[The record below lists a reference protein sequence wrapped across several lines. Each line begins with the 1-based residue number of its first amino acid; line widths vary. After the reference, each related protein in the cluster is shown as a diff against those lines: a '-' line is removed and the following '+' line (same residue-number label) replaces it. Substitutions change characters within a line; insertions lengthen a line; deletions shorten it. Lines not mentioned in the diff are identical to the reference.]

1 MINIM
6 VVDDHQVVRK
16 GLCALLETQADFR
29 VVGEAKN
36 GIEALSVAAELM
48 PDVIIIDLVMNGISG
63 IEATRQLSKSFSN
76 TGIVVFSMLATE
88 YYVLEALRAGARGY
102 ICKDSTPEELI
113 RAVRE
118 VAAGHHLLISSVLDR
133 TINFFLR
140 MANANDAD
148 PLRNLTAREREVLYL
163 SAQQKTCPEIARTL
177 FVSPRTVEAQ
187 RTSIM
192 RKLGLKNQRELIG
205 FAFERGILTPE
216 P

>member
-6 VVDDHQVVRK
+6 VVDDHQVVRQ
-16 GLCALLETQADFR
+16 GLRSLLEVESDFR
-29 VVGEAKN
+29 VVGEAA
-36 GIEALSVAAELM
+36 GGFEALSMAASLH

-63 IEATRQLSKSFSN
+63 IEATRQMSK
-76 TGIVVFSMLATE
+76 TCPGAGIIIFSMLATE

-102 ICKDSTPEELI
+102 ISKDSSPEELI

-133 TINFFLR
+133 TIDFFMRIVNNNF
-140 MANANDAD
+140 AD
-148 PLRNLTAREREVLYL
+148 PLQNLTAREREVLYL
-163 SAQQKTCPEIARTL
+163 SAQQKTCPEIAKTL

-216 P
+216 I

>member
-6 VVDDHQVVRK
+6 VVDDHQVVRQ
-16 GLCALLETQADFR
+16 GLRSLLEAESDFR
-29 VVGEAKN
+29 VVGEAA
-36 GIEALSVAAELM
+36 GGFEALSMAANLH

-63 IEATRQLSKSFSN
+63 NEATRQMSK
-76 TGIVVFSMLATE
+76 TCPGAGIVIFSMLATE

-102 ICKDSTPEELI
+102 ISKDSSPEELI

-118 VAAGHHLLISSVLDR
+118 VAAGHLLLISSVLDR
-133 TINFFLR
+133 TIDFFMRIVNNNF
-140 MANANDAD
+140 AD
-148 PLRNLTAREREVLYL
+148 PMQNLTAREREVLYL
-163 SAQQKTCPEIARTL
+163 SAQQKTCPEIAKTL

-216 P
+216 I

>member
-6 VVDDHQVVRK
+6 IVDDHEVVRQ
-16 GLCALLETQADFR
+16 GLKALLNIEPGLR
-29 VVGEAKN
+29 VIGEASD
-36 GIEALSVAAELM
+36 GIEALALAEKLH

-63 IEATRQLSKSFSN
+63 IEATRQLCKNFSK
-76 TGIVVFSMLATE
+76 TGIVIFSMLATE

-102 ICKDSTPEELI
+102 ISKDSAPGELI

-118 VAAGHHLLISSVLDR
+118 VAAGHHLLISSVLDQ
-133 TINFFLR
+133 TINLFLR
-140 MANANDAD
+140 MVDTNDND
-148 PLRNLTAREREVLYL
+148 PLRTLTAREREVLYL
-163 SAQQKTCPEIARTL
+163 SAQQKTCPEIAKTL

-192 RKLGLKNQRELIG
+192 RKLRLKNQRELIG
-205 FAFERGILTPE
+205 FAFEKGILAPE

>member
-6 VVDDHQVVRK
+6 VVDDHQVVRQ
-16 GLCALLETQADFR
+16 GLRSLLKVESDFR
-29 VVGEAKN
+29 VVGEAA
-36 GIEALSVAAELM
+36 GGFEALSMAASLH

-63 IEATRQLSKSFSN
+63 IEATRQMSK
-76 TGIVVFSMLATE
+76 TCPGAGIIIFSMLATE

-102 ICKDSTPEELI
+102 ISKDSSPEELI

-133 TINFFLR
+133 TIDFFMRIVNNNF
-140 MANANDAD
+140 AD
-148 PLRNLTAREREVLYL
+148 PLQNLTAREREVLYL
-163 SAQQKTCPEIARTL
+163 SAQQKTCPEIAKTL

-216 P
+216 I

>member
-1 MINIM
+1 MINVMI
-6 VVDDHQVVRK
+6 VDDHQVVRQ
-16 GLCALLETQADFR
+16 GLRALLDTEPDLH
-29 VVGEAKN
+29 VVGEASD
-36 GIEALSVAAELM
+36 GIEAMTLAEELH
-48 PDVIIIDLVMNGISG
+48 PDIIIIDLVMNGISG
-63 IEATRQLSKSFSN
+63 IETTRQLSKTFSG
-76 TGIVVFSMLATE
+76 TGIVIFSMLATE

-102 ICKDSTPEELI
+102 ISKDSSPEELI

-140 MANANDAD
+140 MADSNDND
-148 PLRNLTAREREVLYL
+148 PLQKLTAREREVLYL
-163 SAQQKTCPEIARTL
+163 SAQQKTCPEIAKTL

-205 FAFERGILTPE
+205 FAFEKGILVPE